1 MSRKSERIETL
12 KKRSS
17 SEERTR
23 GQFKADPRSQ
33 KKQSGKIRKRS
44 TSVPVRKK
52 KSLNP
57 TSENSSQE
65 EFSLDVISEPQHL
78 ASVVSSGG
86 DNKHSSRDTIDSIDS
101 AVSIEWDPSYDKC
114 STLKD
119 VSDILDLTVC
129 QVASQVS
136 KDRSDS
142 VDINTAPADFAI
154 STEEAS
160 GVPTFISINKGQ
172 NCGTFISPSED
183 DPIPSLLTKQNLSI
197 VLETSQEVSSAE
209 LETNEVC
216 FLERE
221 SNF

>member
-1 MSRKSERIETL
+1 MSRKSERLETL

-23 GQFKADPRSQ
+23 GQSEADPRSP
-33 KKQSGKIRKRS
+33 KRQSGNIRKRS

-52 KSLNP
+52 KSLNQ

-65 EFSLDVISEPQHL
+65 EFSLDVIAEPQHL

-86 DNKHSSRDTIDSIDS
+86 DNKHSSRDTIDTIDS

-142 VDINTAPADFAI
+142 VDINTAPADFAL
-154 STEEAS
+154 STEE
-160 GVPTFISINKGQ
+160 VPTFISINEGQ
-172 NCGTFISPSED
+172 NS
-183 DPIPSLLTKQNLSI
+183 
-197 VLETSQEVSSAE
+197 
-209 LETNEVC
+209 
-216 FLERE
+216 
-221 SNF
+221 